1 MAAGLMNIHAQYYY
15 LVKEPYLYFGI
26 ALIPGKYILGIAELS
41 WEHTKNHWEILLYHL
56 WSLPLFPGY
65 V

>member
-26 ALIPGKYILGIAELS
+26 ALILGKYILGIAELS
-41 WEHTKNHWEILLYHL
+41 QEHTKNHGEILLYHL
-56 WSLPLFPGY
+56 
-65 V
+65 